1 DTNTDGCIR
10 FNTSDIV
17 GEKMKNN
24 ILKIVLIFVCA
35 FVLSLSSFF
44 ITTENEVYAE
54 DQTTTTLI
62 NDEETESKLNNLYD
76 YINTMK
82 SDVELMNELDPVS
95 YIQSYIENGEGNLSV
110 STVISAVVSLF
121 FKEVKT
127 VLSLA
132 FSIVVIGIICS
143 LFKNLQ
149 SSFSSEGISQIAFF
163 ACYAIL
169 IILLSKT
176 FIISL
181 SLAKDVIVQI
191 ATFMDK
197 VLPLLAALLI
207 ASGGLTQAAT
217 MDPII
222 LGATILIPKIYL
234 NIIIPLI
241 LITFVLQFANNIST
255 EPKLSNLCGLIK
267 KSTVWI
273 QGFIITVF
281 IGVLTIRGI
290 SSSTIDAVTLKTTKF
305 TIDNFIPIVGKSLSD
320 AISSVA
326 GYSLIIKNAIG
337 SIGLIVIILIIIY
350 PIIKIVLSSLIFKL
364 SAALLEPITDK
375 RITSSIAAAGESLI
389 LIMSCVLCVSLM
401 FFVLIA
407 IMISAGKFV
416 VGG

>member
-1 DTNTDGCIR
+1 
-10 FNTSDIV
+10 
-17 GEKMKNN
+17 MKNN

-132 FSIVVIGIICS
+132 FSSVVIGIICS

>member
-1 DTNTDGCIR
+1 
-10 FNTSDIV
+10 
-17 GEKMKNN
+17 MKNN

-407 IMISAGKFV
+407 MMISAGKFV

>member
-1 DTNTDGCIR
+1 
-10 FNTSDIV
+10 
-17 GEKMKNN
+17 MKNN

-54 DQTTTTLI
+54 EQTTTTLI

-267 KSTVWI
+267 KSTAWI

-320 AISSVA
+320 AISSIA

>member
-1 DTNTDGCIR
+1 
-10 FNTSDIV
+10 
-17 GEKMKNN
+17 MKNN
-24 ILKIVLIFVCA
+24 ILKIILIFVCT
-35 FVLSLSSFF
+35 FILSLSSFF
-44 ITTENEVYAE
+44 IAEERNVYAE
-54 DQTTTTLI
+54 EQTTTALI
-62 NDEETESKLNNLYD
+62 NDEETESKLNSLYD

-82 SDVELMNELDPVS
+82 SDVELMNDLDPVS
-95 YIQSYIENGEGNLSV
+95 YIESYIENGEGNLSV

-197 VLPLLAALLI
+197 VLPVLAALLI

-241 LITFVLQFANNIST
+241 LITFVLQFANNISA

-267 KSTVWI
+267 KSTVWL

-290 SSSTIDAVTLKTTKF
+290 TSSTIDAVTLKTTKF
-305 TIDNFIPIVGKSLSD
+305 TVDNFIPIVGKSLSD

-375 RITSSIAAAGESLI
+375 RITASIAAAGESLI

>member
-1 DTNTDGCIR
+1 
-10 FNTSDIV
+10 
-17 GEKMKNN
+17 MKNY
-24 ILKIVLIFVCA
+24 ILKITFSFIVIS
-35 FVLSLSSFF
+35 VLSFF
-44 ITTENEVYAE
+44 GFSLGIERNVYAE
-54 DQTTTTLI
+54 ENITVT
-62 NDEETESKLNNLYD
+62 NDEEVELKLNSLYD

-82 SDVELMNELDPVS
+82 SDVELVNELDPIT
-95 YIQSYIENGEGNLSV
+95 YIQSYIENGEGNISISKVL
-110 STVISAVVSLF
+110 SAVVSLF
-121 FKEVKT
+121 FREVKT

-132 FSIVVIGIICS
+132 FSIIVIGIICS
-143 LFKNLQ
+143 LFKNIQ
-149 SSFSSEGISQIAFF
+149 SSFSSEGISQVAFY

-176 FIISL
+176 FIISI
-181 SLAKDVIVQI
+181 SLAKDVIIQI
-191 ATFMDK
+191 TDFMDK
-197 VLPLLAALLI
+197 VLPVLVIMMAA
-207 ASGGLTQAAT
+207 AGGFTQAAT

-241 LITFVLQFANNIST
+241 LITFVLQFTNNISS
-255 EPKLSNLCGLIK
+255 ESKLSNLCGLVK

-273 QGFIITVF
+273 QGLIITIF

-290 SSSTIDAVTLKTTKF
+290 TSSTIDAVTLKTTKF
-305 TIDNFIPIVGKSLSD
+305 AVDNFIPIVGKSFSD

-337 SIGLIVIILIIIY
+337 SIGLIVIILVILY
-350 PIIKIVLSSLIFKL
+350 PIIKLILSSLIFKL

-375 RITSSIAAAGESLI
+375 RITSSIAAAGESLV
-389 LIMSCVLCVSLM
+389 LLMSCVLCVSLM

-416 VGG
+416 IGG

>member
-1 DTNTDGCIR
+1 
-10 FNTSDIV
+10 
-17 GEKMKNN
+17 MKNN
-24 ILKIVLIFVCA
+24 ILKIILIFVCT
-35 FVLSLSSFF
+35 FILSLSSFF
-44 ITTENEVYAE
+44 IAEERNVYAE
-54 DQTTTTLI
+54 EQTTTALI
-62 NDEETESKLNNLYD
+62 NDEETESKLNSLYD

-82 SDVELMNELDPVS
+82 SDVELMNDLDPVS
-95 YIQSYIENGEGNLSV
+95 YIESYIENGEGNLSV
-110 STVISAVVSLF
+110 SAVISAVVSLF

-197 VLPLLAALLI
+197 VLPVLAALLI

-241 LITFVLQFANNIST
+241 LITFVLQFANNISA

-267 KSTVWI
+267 KSTVWL

-290 SSSTIDAVTLKTTKF
+290 TSSTIDAVTLKTTKF
-305 TIDNFIPIVGKSLSD
+305 TVDNFIPIVGKSLSD

-375 RITSSIAAAGESLI
+375 RITASIAAAGESLI

>member
-1 DTNTDGCIR
+1 
-10 FNTSDIV
+10 
-17 GEKMKNN
+17 MKNY
-24 ILKIVLIFVCA
+24 ILKIIFSFIVIS
-35 FVLSLSSFF
+35 VLSFF
-44 ITTENEVYAE
+44 GFSLGIERNVYAE
-54 DQTTTTLI
+54 ENITVT
-62 NDEETESKLNNLYD
+62 NDEEVELKLNSLYD

-82 SDVELMNELDPVS
+82 SDVELVNELDPIT
-95 YIQSYIENGEGNLSV
+95 YIQSYIENGEGNISISKVL
-110 STVISAVVSLF
+110 SAVVSLF
-121 FKEVKT
+121 FREVKT

-132 FSIVVIGIICS
+132 FSIIVIGIICS
-143 LFKNLQ
+143 LFKNIQ
-149 SSFSSEGISQIAFF
+149 SSFSSEGISQVAFY

-176 FIISL
+176 FIISI
-181 SLAKDVIVQI
+181 SLAKDVIIQI
-191 ATFMDK
+191 TDFMDK
-197 VLPLLAALLI
+197 VLPVLVIMLASA
-207 ASGGLTQAAT
+207 GGFTQAAT

-241 LITFVLQFANNIST
+241 LITFVLQFTNNISS
-255 EPKLSNLCGLIK
+255 ESKLSNLCGLVK

-273 QGFIITVF
+273 QGLIITIF

-290 SSSTIDAVTLKTTKF
+290 TSSTIDAVTLKTTKF
-305 TIDNFIPIVGKSLSD
+305 AVDNFIPIVGKSFSD

-337 SIGLIVIILIIIY
+337 SIGLIVIILVILY
-350 PIIKIVLSSLIFKL
+350 PIIKLILSSLIFKL

-375 RITSSIAAAGESLI
+375 RITSSIAAAGESLV
-389 LIMSCVLCVSLM
+389 LLMSCVLCVSLM

-416 VGG
+416 IGG

>member
-1 DTNTDGCIR
+1 
-10 FNTSDIV
+10 
-17 GEKMKNN
+17 MKNN
-24 ILKIVLIFVCA
+24 ILKIILIFVCT
-35 FVLSLSSFF
+35 FILSLSSFF
-44 ITTENEVYAE
+44 IAEERDVYAE
-54 DQTTTTLI
+54 EQTTIALI
-62 NDEETESKLNNLYD
+62 NDEETESKLNSLYD

-82 SDVELMNELDPVS
+82 SDVELMNDLDPVS
-95 YIQSYIENGEGNLSV
+95 YIESYIENGEGNLSV

-197 VLPLLAALLI
+197 VLPVLAALLI

-241 LITFVLQFANNIST
+241 LITFVLQFANNISA

-267 KSTVWI
+267 KSTVWL

-290 SSSTIDAVTLKTTKF
+290 TSSTIDAVTLKTTKF
-305 TIDNFIPIVGKSLSD
+305 TVDNFIPIVGKSLSD

-375 RITSSIAAAGESLI
+375 RITASIAAAGESLI

>member
-1 DTNTDGCIR
+1 
-10 FNTSDIV
+10 
-17 GEKMKNN
+17 MKNN

-35 FVLSLSSFF
+35 FVLSLSSFL

>member
-1 DTNTDGCIR
+1 
-10 FNTSDIV
+10 
-17 GEKMKNN
+17 MKNN

-337 SIGLIVIILIIIY
+337 SIGLIVIIF

>member
-1 DTNTDGCIR
+1 
-10 FNTSDIV
+10 
-17 GEKMKNN
+17 MKNN
-24 ILKIVLIFVCA
+24 ILKIILIFVCT
-35 FVLSLSSFF
+35 FILSLSSFF
-44 ITTENEVYAE
+44 IAEERNVYAE
-54 DQTTTTLI
+54 EQTTTELI
-62 NDEETESKLNNLYD
+62 NDEETESKLNSLYD

-82 SDVELMNELDPVS
+82 SDVELMNDLDPVS
-95 YIQSYIENGEGNLSV
+95 YIESYIENGEGNLSV
-110 STVISAVVSLF
+110 SAVISAVVSLF

-197 VLPLLAALLI
+197 VLPVLAALLI

-241 LITFVLQFANNIST
+241 LITFVLQFANNISA

-267 KSTVWI
+267 KSTVWL

-290 SSSTIDAVTLKTTKF
+290 TSSTIDAVTLKTTKF
-305 TIDNFIPIVGKSLSD
+305 TVDNFIPIVGKSLSD

-375 RITSSIAAAGESLI
+375 RITASIAAAGESLI

>member
-1 DTNTDGCIR
+1 
-10 FNTSDIV
+10 
-17 GEKMKNN
+17 MKNN
-24 ILKIVLIFVCA
+24 ILKIILIFVCT
-35 FVLSLSSFF
+35 FILSLSSFF
-44 ITTENEVYAE
+44 IAEERNVYAE
-54 DQTTTTLI
+54 EQTTTALI
-62 NDEETESKLNNLYD
+62 NDEETESKLNSLYD

-82 SDVELMNELDPVS
+82 SDVELMNDLDPVS
-95 YIQSYIENGEGNLSV
+95 YIESYIENGEGNLSV
-110 STVISAVVSLF
+110 SAVISAVVSLF

-197 VLPLLAALLI
+197 VLPVLAALLI

-241 LITFVLQFANNIST
+241 LITFVLQFANNISA

-267 KSTVWI
+267 KSTVWL

-281 IGVLTIRGI
+281 IGVLTIKGI
-290 SSSTIDAVTLKTTKF
+290 TSSTIDAVTLKTTKF
-305 TIDNFIPIVGKSLSD
+305 TVDNFIPIVGKSLSD

-375 RITSSIAAAGESLI
+375 RITASIAAAGESLI

>member
-1 DTNTDGCIR
+1 
-10 FNTSDIV
+10 
-17 GEKMKNN
+17 MKNN

-149 SSFSSEGISQIAFF
+149 SSFSSEGILQIAFF